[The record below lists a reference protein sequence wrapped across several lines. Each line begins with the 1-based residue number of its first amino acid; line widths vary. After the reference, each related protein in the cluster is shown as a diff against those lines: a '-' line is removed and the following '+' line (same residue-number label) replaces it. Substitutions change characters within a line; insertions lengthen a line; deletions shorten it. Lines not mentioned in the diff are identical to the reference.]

1 MDCGDPS
8 PALGWQQRERGGLAE
23 RVHAD
28 AVLALALTH
37 HLAIGRNIPPRSL
50 AHWLVSLAP
59 RGVVEFVPK
68 ADPMVQRMLAVRE
81 DVFHDYTEQAFLAY
95 LEEVAQVQQTRR
107 LKTGGRLLIAYQ
119 RHT

>member
-1 MDCGDPS
+1 M
-8 PALGWQQRERGGLAE
+8 
-23 RVHAD
+23 
-28 AVLALALTH
+28 
-37 HLAIGRNIPPRSL
+37 
-50 AHWLVSLAP
+50 SLAP

-95 LEEVAQVQQTRR
+95 LKRLQVQQTRR